1 MKELWHPEGSNTGQ
15 SVSTL
20 CIPIRLFL
28 PQPFLFN
35 TQCHRQASLSLLC
48 TKYFSSLFFFTFF
61 LLKSLVCFA
70 LQVCPSASWDTD
82 LFFIIL
88 SFFQSALC
96 LACSPLLCYFSS
108 HSQTPPV
115 PLVLRWLFF
124 HVLPICAHNN

>member
-48 TKYFSSLFFFTFF
+48 TKYFSSLFFFYFF
-61 LLKSLVCFA
+61 SLKEPGLLCSAGVSLSLLGHRPFLYHFIFLSVCS
-70 LQVCPSASWDTD
+70 LPSM
-82 LFFIIL
+82 L
-88 SFFQSALC
+88 SP
-96 LACSPLLCYFSS
+96 PLLFLIPLPNSSCPTRLKVAFFSRSS
-108 HSQTPPV
+108 HLCS
-115 PLVLRWLFF
+115 
-124 HVLPICAHNN
+124 